1 MGCQVSF
8 NWEEEDLMS
17 DSVKTTAW
25 ADLPLKEAYPFGVEH
40 GMAGEIL
47 AISHMDIEWD
57 RPYTSSLRRGYVVE
71 LFKAKGLFQ
80 SFKDACWPNGNTTDG
95 ERLIRRYRRIKQQY
109 DDFLSGVRPELED
122 EDVSEQEFA
131 YESDLRDFLARNLS
145 TIEPGLELF
154 RRQDRDGV
162 EYPVQGGRID
172 ILAKDTKGG
181 LVVIE
186 LKVSR
191 GRNPTIGQLL
201 YYMGWVDGN
210 LPSPER
216 SRGII
221 IAKEISEDLRVACER
236 VPGVSL
242 YEYAISVIATKVY
255 PA

>member
-1 MGCQVSF
+1 MGCQVPF

-17 DSVKTTAW
+17 DPLKVTSWRA
-25 ADLPLKEAYPFGVEH
+25 LPLKEAYRFGGEH
-40 GMAGEIL
+40 GLGDDIS
-47 AISHMDIEWD
+47 AIREMVIEWD
-57 RPYTSSLRRGYVVE
+57 RSYTSSLRRGYVVE

-80 SFKDACWPNGNTTDG
+80 SFKDTCWPNGNTTDG

-109 DDFLSGVRPELED
+109 DDFLSGVHTEVED

-154 RRQDRDGV
+154 RHQDKDGV

-172 ILAKDTKGG
+172 ILAKDAGDRF
-181 LVVIE
+181 VVIE

-191 GRNPTIGQLL
+191 GRNATIGQLL
-201 YYMGWVDGN
+201 YYMGWVDRN
-210 LPSPER
+210 LSSPER

-221 IAKEISEDLRVACER
+221 IAKEIPEALRVASGR

-242 YEYAISVIATKVY
+242 YEYAISVKARKVY